1 SLSWGVQAFYYDK
14 EESLDTM
21 FNDQVEILKEKQLLT
36 FDDIVVHTGST
47 PIQEH
52 LPTNM
57 LKIFRVK

>member
-1 SLSWGVQAFYYDK
+1 
-14 EESLDTM
+14 LDTM

-36 FDDIVVHTGST
+36 SDDVVVHTGST

-57 LKIFRVK
+57 LKISRVK